1 MSNSEIDDYDYFVKF
16 LMVGDTDCG
25 KTSIFK
31 KFSKDKFKNN
41 MHHTLGFDVRET
53 TKTISNNKKV
63 KFSVWDTA
71 GQERFRTLTSSYYR
85 GVHGIFLVYDV
96 TRRETFENLEDWI
109 NEIDMYS
116 SSDVKIML
124 IGNKID
130 LKEEEDVT
138 KEEGLE
144 FARKHKM
151 MFIQTSAKT
160 KEGIV
165 EAFDELAMQTINSK
179 KISSLRKD
187 EKYSVNITKKDEE
200 NEKEEGKNK
209 NNGVGYFMSGIAGAV
224 LGGLALL
231 FFQDKSD
238 SEDN

>member
-1 MSNSEIDDYDYFVKF
+1 MSDSEIEDYDYLVKL
-16 LMVGDTDCG
+16 LMVGDSACG
-25 KTSIFK
+25 KTSILLR
-31 KFSKDKFKNN
+31 FSEDKYNKN
-41 MHHTLGFDVRET
+41 MPSTIGVDFREK

-85 GVHGIFLVYDV
+85 GAQGIILVYDV

-130 LKEEEDVT
+130 LKEEEDIT

-144 FARKHKM
+144 FARKHQM

-160 KEGIV
+160 KEGIIQ
-165 EAFDELAMQTINSK
+165 AFDELAMQTIDSLST
-179 KISSLRKD
+179 SSSGKGVNYSINLTEQD
-187 EKYSVNITKKDEE
+187 EDNE
-200 NEKEEGKNK
+200 NEEG
-209 NNGVGYFMSGIAGAV
+209 GWCC
-224 LGGLALL
+224 
-231 FFQDKSD
+231 
-238 SEDN
+238 